1 MKLVPQIDDY
11 FTLSNFKR
19 ITDAFLGEFQR
30 YTPVDDQKIKEI
42 THVGKLLMH
51 FGPQANIEEVREK
64 PDFIISIDNQRIS
77 LEHTELLN
85 DNYKQSEG
93 TIETIIN
100 ESEKLLLEEPNL
112 PAQLITVQLN
122 QFISMKANDKKGLI
136 HEIIDIVKQYI
147 TSGSVI
153 ENQIIDN
160 IDSMEH
166 DRFALNVNQGGWWQD
181 YVTKE
186 LLEKAISK
194 KESKIANYILNTG
207 LSQWLLVVIGG
218 KYQSSYVIKE
228 QFDFKIKTNFE
239 KVYILEDLYTK
250 LYEIK

>member
-11 FTLSNFKR
+11 FYMSNFKR
-19 ITDAFLGEFQR
+19 ITDIFLGKLQGC
-30 YTPVDDQKIKEI
+30 TSVDDQKIKEI

-51 FGPQANIEEVREK
+51 FGLQANIEEVREK
-64 PDFIISIDNQRIS
+64 PDFIISIDNQRIG

-85 DNYKQSEG
+85 ENHKQSEG
-93 TIETIIN
+93 TIEAIIK

-112 PAQLITVQLN
+112 PTQLITIHLN
-122 QFISMKANDKKGLI
+122 QFISMKTNDKKELI
-136 HEIIDIVKQYI
+136 HEIIDIVKLYI
-147 TSGSVI
+147 ASGSVI
-153 ENQIIDN
+153 ENQIID
-160 IDSMEH
+160 SMAH
-166 DRFALNVNQGGWWQD
+166 DRFALNVNQGGWWQG

-194 KESKIANYILNTG
+194 KESKIANYIVNSG

-218 KYQSSYVIKE
+218 KYQSSYVFKQ
-228 QFDFKIKTNFE
+228 QFDFKLKTNFE